1 MHRHG
6 LKVTYL
12 IKRFTILDVKF
23 FQRKCWQLDSMRRSV
38 RVCRPKFRPLL
49 RAECGK
55 VLPAVPRSFFFLS
68 FMSLVGLSGRN
79 RLPGISCSS
88 SPDLVSDT
96 RHDWNAGS
104 TLSATALPDAVDA
117 PRRNILFIRR
127 ASARQIQNLTVAV
140 VPVRTLPPPLPV
152 GRDSTNG
159 DALSLTRRGGFPGNE
174 VRGRRQCRRGALRG
188 GRCRPYFHSA
198 LFHSYSS
205 TGVVAELHSRA
216 QWRHARH
223 SAAALQL
230 SSALSILFN
239 GGTCLVIIFSSSGR

>member
-1 MHRHG
+1 
-6 LKVTYL
+6 
-12 IKRFTILDVKF
+12 
-23 FQRKCWQLDSMRRSV
+23 MRRSV
-38 RVCRPKFRPLL
+38 RVCRPKFHPLL

-127 ASARQIQNLTVAV
+127 ERARQIQNLTVAV

-152 GRDSTNG
+152 GRDSTNR

-174 VRGRRQCRRGALRG
+174 VRGLGSVAAAPSAEGGAAPIFTVHSSIHTHRLASSLNCTRGHSGGTPGTAQRRSNFPAPSR
-188 GRCRPYFHSA
+188 
-198 LFHSYSS
+198 SS
-205 TGVVAELHSRA
+205 LMAELALLLYLVRA
-216 QWRHARH
+216 GAE
-223 SAAALQL
+223 
-230 SSALSILFN
+230 SSFI
-239 GGTCLVIIFSSSGR
+239 